1 MTKPLV
7 DESAVYRILVAG
19 RLDARWSDRLA
30 DVHLVTLEEP
40 HRIATTELTGRVTD
54 QAALMGVLEQLY
66 SLGLALLRVER
77 LDGDDGA
84 ASHPPTGGN

>member
-1 MTKPLV
+1 MTNPLA

-30 DVHLVTLEEP
+30 GAQLVTHEDP

-54 QAALMGVLEQLY
+54 QAALMGILEQLY

-77 LDGDDGA
+77 VNANGDRVSQPGIDE
-84 ASHPPTGGN
+84 S